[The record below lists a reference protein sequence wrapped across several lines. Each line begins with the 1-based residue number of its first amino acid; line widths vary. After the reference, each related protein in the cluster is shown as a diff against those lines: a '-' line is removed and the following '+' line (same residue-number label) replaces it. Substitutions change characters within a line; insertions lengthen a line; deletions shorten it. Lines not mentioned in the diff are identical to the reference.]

1 MFQLLIHEESQR
13 SMMYPK
19 ISGVPEGVIPNVM
32 SEAILNRSDDTDTVS
47 CYVKCNNYM
56 LDTNIFTTD
65 IGDIVVDKPEDS
77 NLHITTDFGD
87 IVFDKPEDNRRYF
100 NVSNVFSNVFVYG
113 QKVPDTHVLVDLP
126 EEFNGAPE
134 TAKITR
140 EQNGTYTFTLDN
152 EAVEARNRYLLQDM
166 ITERN
171 KQLTASDWTQIPD
184 SPITDEQ
191 KQLWQTYRQALRD
204 FPNTYTGGPN
214 DWQASFPTK
223 P

>member
-1 MFQLLIHEESQR
+1 MYQFLIHEETQT
-13 SMMYPK
+13 SMMYDK

-47 CYVKCNNYM
+47 CYVKCNNFM

-65 IGDIVVDKPEDS
+65 IGDIVVDSSENSNVYFSDS
-77 NLHITTDFGD
+77 NVVVYGQ
-87 IVFDKPEDNRRYF
+87 NNNRYF

-126 EEFNGAPE
+126 EEFNDAPE

-184 SPITDEQ
+184 SPITDEE
-191 KQLWQTYRQALRD
+191 KQLWRTYRQALRD
-204 FPNTYTGGPN
+204 FPNTYIGGPN
-214 DWQASFPTK
+214 DWQTSFPTK

>member
-1 MFQLLIHEESQR
+1 MYQFLIHEETQT
-13 SMMYPK
+13 SMMYDK

-32 SEAILNRSDDTDTVS
+32 SEATLNKSDDTDTVS

-65 IGDIVVDKPEDS
+65 IGDIVVDSSENNK
-77 NLHITTDFGD
+77 LH
-87 IVFDKPEDNRRYF
+87 F
-100 NVSNVFSNVFVYG
+100 NVSNVFESVFVYG
-113 QKVPDTHVLVDLP
+113 QKVPDTHTLVDLP
-126 EEFNGAPE
+126 EEFNDAPE
-134 TAKITR
+134 TADFTR
-140 EQNGTYTFTLDN
+140 EQNGTYTFTLNN
-152 EAVEARNRYLLQDM
+152 ETVKARNRMLLEDM

-171 KQLTASDWTQIPD
+171 KQLTASDWTQMPD

-204 FPNTYTGGPN
+204 FPNTYTGSPN
-214 DWQASFPTK
+214 EWRVSFPTK

>member
-1 MFQLLIHEESQR
+1 MYQLLIHEESQG

-32 SEAILNRSDDTDTVS
+32 SEAILNRSDDTDIVS

-65 IGDIVVDKPEDS
+65 IGDIVVDSSENN
-77 NLHITTDFGD
+77 NLH
-87 IVFDKPEDNRRYF
+87 F

-113 QKVPDTHVLVDLP
+113 QRVPDTHVLIDLP
-126 EEFNGAPE
+126 EEFNDAPE

-140 EQNGTYTFTLDN
+140 EQNGTYAFTLNN
-152 EAVEARNRYLLQDM
+152 EAVKVRNRHLLADM

-191 KQLWQTYRQALRD
+191 KQLWRTYRQALRD

-214 DWQASFPTK
+214 EWQASFPTK

>member
-1 MFQLLIHEESQR
+1 MYQFLIHEETQTG
-13 SMMYPK
+13 MMYDK

-32 SEAILNRSDDTDTVS
+32 SEAILNRSNDTDTVS

-65 IGDIVVDKPEDS
+65 IGDIVVDSSENNK
-77 NLHITTDFGD
+77 LH
-87 IVFDKPEDNRRYF
+87 F
-100 NVSNVFSNVFVYG
+100 NVSNVFESVFVYG
-113 QKVPDTHVLVDLP
+113 QKVPDTYTLVDLP
-126 EEFNGAPE
+126 EEFNDAPE
-134 TAKITR
+134 TADITR
-140 EQNGTYTFTLDN
+140 EQNGTYTFTLNN
-152 EAVEARNRYLLQDM
+152 ETVKARNRMLLADM

-171 KQLTASDWTQIPD
+171 EQLTASDWTQMPD

-204 FPNTYTGGPN
+204 FPNTYTGSPN
-214 DWQASFPTK
+214 EWRASFPTK

>member
-1 MFQLLIHEESQR
+1 MYQFLIHEETQTG
-13 SMMYPK
+13 MMYDK

-32 SEAILNRSDDTDTVS
+32 SEAILNRSNDTDTVS

-65 IGDIVVDKPEDS
+65 IGDIVVDSSENNK
-77 NLHITTDFGD
+77 LH
-87 IVFDKPEDNRRYF
+87 F
-100 NVSNVFSNVFVYG
+100 NVSNVFESVFVYG
-113 QKVPDTHVLVDLP
+113 QKVPDTHTLVDLP
-126 EEFNGAPE
+126 EEFNDAPE
-134 TAKITR
+134 TADFTR
-140 EQNGTYTFTLDN
+140 EQNGTYTFTLNN
-152 EAVEARNRYLLQDM
+152 ETVKARNRMLLEDM

-171 KQLTASDWTQIPD
+171 KQLTASDWTQMPD

-204 FPNTYTGGPN
+204 FPNTYTGSPN
-214 DWQASFPTK
+214 EWRVSFPTK

>member
-13 SMMYPK
+13 SMMYSK

-47 CYVKCNNYM
+47 CYVKCNNDM

-65 IGDIVVDKPEDS
+65 IGDLVI
-77 NLHITTDFGD
+77 
-87 IVFDKPEDNRRYF
+87 DKPEDNKLYF

-113 QKVPDTHVLVDLP
+113 QKVPATHVLVDLP
-126 EEFNGAPE
+126 EEFNDAPE

-152 EAVEARNRYLLQDM
+152 
-166 ITERN
+166 
-171 KQLTASDWTQIPD
+171 
-184 SPITDEQ
+184 
-191 KQLWQTYRQALRD
+191 
-204 FPNTYTGGPN
+204 
-214 DWQASFPTK
+214 
-223 P
+223 

>member
-1 MFQLLIHEESQR
+1 MYQFLIHEETQT
-13 SMMYPK
+13 SMMYDK

-32 SEAILNRSDDTDTVS
+32 SEATLNKSDDTDTVS

-65 IGDIVVDKPEDS
+65 IGDIVVDSSENNK
-77 NLHITTDFGD
+77 LH
-87 IVFDKPEDNRRYF
+87 F
-100 NVSNVFSNVFVYG
+100 NVSNVFESVFVYG
-113 QKVPDTHVLVDLP
+113 QKVPDTHTLIDLP
-126 EEFNGAPE
+126 EEFNDAPE
-134 TAKITR
+134 TADFTR
-140 EQNGTYTFTLDN
+140 EQNGTYTFTLNN
-152 EAVEARNRYLLQDM
+152 ETVKARNRMLLEDM

-171 KQLTASDWTQIPD
+171 KQLTASDWTQMPD

-204 FPNTYTGGPN
+204 FPNTYTGSPN
-214 DWQASFPTK
+214 EWRLSFPTK

>member
-1 MFQLLIHEESQR
+1 MYQLLIHEESQR
-13 SMMYPK
+13 SMMYSKNPN
-19 ISGVPEGVIPNVM
+19 VPEGVIPNVM

-65 IGDIVVDKPEDS
+65 IGDIVIDKA
-77 NLHITTDFGD
+77 
-87 IVFDKPEDNRRYF
+87 EDNRRYF

-126 EEFNGAPE
+126 EEFNDAPE

-152 EAVEARNRYLLQDM
+152 EAVKGRNRHLLQDM

>member
-1 MFQLLIHEESQR
+1 MYQLLIHEESQR
-13 SMMYPK
+13 SEMYPK

-32 SEAILNRSDDTDTVS
+32 SEAILNRSDDTDIVS

-65 IGDIVVDKPEDS
+65 IGDIVAVKSEMLNMNENVPSRDISENN
-77 NLHITTDFGD
+77 NLH
-87 IVFDKPEDNRRYF
+87 F

-113 QKVPDTHVLVDLP
+113 QRVPDTHVLIDLP
-126 EEFNGAPE
+126 EEFNDAPE

-140 EQNGTYTFTLDN
+140 EQNGTYTFTLNN
-152 EAVEARNRYLLQDM
+152 EAVKVRNRHLLADM

-191 KQLWQTYRQALRD
+191 KQLWRTYRQALRD

-214 DWQASFPTK
+214 EWQASFPTK

>member
-1 MFQLLIHEESQR
+1 MYQLLIHKESQR
-13 SMMYPK
+13 SMMYDK
-19 ISGVPEGVIPNVM
+19 KSNVPEGVIPNVM
-32 SEAILNRSDDTDTVS
+32 SEATLNKSDDTDTVS

-65 IGDIVVDKPEDS
+65 IGDIVVYSSENS
-77 NLHITTDFGD
+77 NLHSSDSNVVVVYGQ
-87 IVFDKPEDNRRYF
+87 NNNRYF

-126 EEFNGAPE
+126 EEFNDAPE
-134 TAKITR
+134 TVKITR

-152 EAVEARNRYLLQDM
+152 EAVKGRNRHLLADM

-171 KQLTASDWTQIPD
+171 KQLTASDWTQMPD

-191 KQLWQTYRQALRD
+191 KQSWRTYRQALRD

>member
-1 MFQLLIHEESQR
+1 MYQFLIHEETQT
-13 SMMYPK
+13 SMMYDK

-32 SEAILNRSDDTDTVS
+32 SEAILNKSDDTDTVS

-65 IGDIVVDKPEDS
+65 IGDIVVDSSENNK
-77 NLHITTDFGD
+77 LHFS
-87 IVFDKPEDNRRYF
+87 
-100 NVSNVFSNVFVYG
+100 VSNVVESVFVYG
-113 QKVPDTHVLVDLP
+113 QKVPDTHTLVDLP
-126 EEFNGAPE
+126 EEFNDAPE
-134 TAKITR
+134 TADITR
-140 EQNGTYTFTLDN
+140 EQNGTYTFTLNN
-152 EAVEARNRYLLQDM
+152 ETVKARNRMLLADM

-171 KQLTASDWTQIPD
+171 KQLTASDWTQMPD

-204 FPNTYTGGPN
+204 FPNTYTGSPN
-214 DWQASFPTK
+214 EWQASFPTK

>member
-13 SMMYPK
+13 SMMYSKNPN
-19 ISGVPEGVIPNVM
+19 VPEGVIPNVM

-65 IGDIVVDKPEDS
+65 IGDIVIDKA
-77 NLHITTDFGD
+77 
-87 IVFDKPEDNRRYF
+87 EDNRRYF

-126 EEFNGAPE
+126 EEFNDAPE
-134 TAKITR
+134 TAKIIR

-152 EAVEARNRYLLQDM
+152 EAVKGRNRHLLADM
-166 ITERN
+166 LTERN
-171 KQLTASDWTQIPD
+171 KQLSASDWTQIPD

-191 KQLWQTYRQALRD
+191 KQSWRTYRQALRD

>member
-13 SMMYPK
+13 SMMYSK

-65 IGDIVVDKPEDS
+65 IGDIV
-77 NLHITTDFGD
+77 I
-87 IVFDKPEDNRRYF
+87 DKPEDNKLYF

-126 EEFNGAPE
+126 EEFNDAPE

-152 EAVEARNRYLLQDM
+152 EAVKGRNRHLLADM
-166 ITERN
+166 LTERN
-171 KQLTASDWTQIPD
+171 KQLSASDWTQIPD

>member
-1 MFQLLIHEESQR
+1 MYQFLIHEETQT
-13 SMMYPK
+13 SMMYDK

-32 SEAILNRSDDTDTVS
+32 SEATLNKSDDTDTVS

-65 IGDIVVDKPEDS
+65 IGDIVVYSSENS
-77 NLHITTDFGD
+77 NLHSSDSNVVVVYGQ
-87 IVFDKPEDNRRYF
+87 NNNRYF

-126 EEFNGAPE
+126 EEFNDAPE
-134 TAKITR
+134 TVKITR

-152 EAVEARNRYLLQDM
+152 EAVKGRNRHLLADM

-171 KQLTASDWTQIPD
+171 KQLTASDWTQMPD

-191 KQLWQTYRQALRD
+191 KQSWRTYRQALRD

>member
-1 MFQLLIHEESQR
+1 MYQVLIHGESQR
-13 SMMYPK
+13 SMMYSKNPD
-19 ISGVPEGVIPNVM
+19 VPEGVIPNVM

-47 CYVKCNNYM
+47 CYVKCNDYM

-65 IGDIVVDKPEDS
+65 I
-77 NLHITTDFGD
+77 GD

-126 EEFNGAPE
+126 EEFNDAPE

-152 EAVEARNRYLLQDM
+152 EAVKGRNRHLLADM
-166 ITERN
+166 LTERN
-171 KQLTASDWTQIPD
+171 KQLSASDWTQIPD

-204 FPNTYTGGPN
+204 FPNTYTGDPN
-214 DWQASFPTK
+214 DWRASFPTK

>member
-1 MFQLLIHEESQR
+1 MYQFLIHEETQA
-13 SMMYPK
+13 SMMYDK

-32 SEAILNRSDDTDTVS
+32 SEAILNRSNDTDTVS

-65 IGDIVVDKPEDS
+65 IGDIVVDSSENNK
-77 NLHITTDFGD
+77 LH
-87 IVFDKPEDNRRYF
+87 F
-100 NVSNVFSNVFVYG
+100 NVSNVFVYG
-113 QKVPDTHVLVDLP
+113 QKVPDTHTLVDLP
-126 EEFNGAPE
+126 EEFNDAPE
-134 TAKITR
+134 TADITR
-140 EQNGTYTFTLDN
+140 EQNGTYTFTLNN
-152 EAVEARNRYLLQDM
+152 ETVKVRNRMLLADM

-171 KQLTASDWTQIPD
+171 KQLTASDWTQMPD

-204 FPNTYTGGPN
+204 FPNTYTGSPN
-214 DWQASFPTK
+214 EWQASFPTK

>member
-1 MFQLLIHEESQR
+1 MYQFLIHEETQT
-13 SMMYPK
+13 SMMYDK

-32 SEAILNRSDDTDTVS
+32 SEAILNRSNDTDTVS

-65 IGDIVVDKPEDS
+65 IGDIVVDSSENS
-77 NLHITTDFGD
+77 NLHFS
-87 IVFDKPEDNRRYF
+87 
-100 NVSNVFSNVFVYG
+100 VSNVVVYGQNNNLQFSVSSVFSNVFVYG
-113 QKVPDTHVLVDLP
+113 QKVPDTHTLVDLP
-126 EEFNGAPE
+126 EEFNDAPE
-134 TAKITR
+134 TADFTR
-140 EQNGTYTFTLDN
+140 EQNGTYTFTLNN
-152 EAVEARNRYLLQDM
+152 ETVKARNRMLLEDM

-171 KQLTASDWTQIPD
+171 KQLTASDWTQMPD

-204 FPNTYTGGPN
+204 FPNTYTGSPN
-214 DWQASFPTK
+214 EWRVSFPTK

>member
-1 MFQLLIHEESQR
+1 MYQFLIHEETQT
-13 SMMYPK
+13 SMMYDK

-32 SEAILNRSDDTDTVS
+32 SEAILNRSNDTDTVS

-65 IGDIVVDKPEDS
+65 IGDIVVDSSENS
-77 NLHITTDFGD
+77 NLHFS
-87 IVFDKPEDNRRYF
+87 
-100 NVSNVFSNVFVYG
+100 VSNVVVYGQNNNLHFSVSNVVESVFVYG
-113 QKVPDTHVLVDLP
+113 QKVPDTHTLVDLP
-126 EEFNGAPE
+126 EEFNDAPE
-134 TAKITR
+134 TADITR
-140 EQNGTYTFTLDN
+140 EQNGTYTFTLNN
-152 EAVEARNRYLLQDM
+152 ETVKARNRMLLADM

-171 KQLTASDWTQIPD
+171 KQLTASDWTQMPD

-204 FPNTYTGGPN
+204 FPNTYTGSPN
-214 DWQASFPTK
+214 EWQASFPTK

>member
-13 SMMYPK
+13 STMYSKNPN
-19 ISGVPEGVIPNVM
+19 VPEGVIPNVM

-65 IGDIVVDKPEDS
+65 IGDIVIDKA
-77 NLHITTDFGD
+77 
-87 IVFDKPEDNRRYF
+87 EDNRRYF

-126 EEFNGAPE
+126 EEFNDAPE
-134 TAKITR
+134 TAKIIR

-152 EAVEARNRYLLQDM
+152 EAVKGRNRHLLADM
-166 ITERN
+166 LTERN
-171 KQLTASDWTQIPD
+171 KQLSASDWTQIPD

>member
-1 MFQLLIHEESQR
+1 MYQILIHEETQT
-13 SMMYPK
+13 SMMYDK

-32 SEAILNRSDDTDTVS
+32 SEAILNRSNDTDTVS

-65 IGDIVVDKPEDS
+65 IGDIVIDSSENS
-77 NLHITTDFGD
+77 NLH
-87 IVFDKPEDNRRYF
+87 F
-100 NVSNVFSNVFVYG
+100 NVSNVFESVFVYG
-113 QKVPDTHVLVDLP
+113 QKVPDTHTLVDLP
-126 EEFNGAPE
+126 EEFNDAPE
-134 TAKITR
+134 TADFTR
-140 EQNGTYTFTLDN
+140 EQNGTYTFTLNN
-152 EAVEARNRYLLQDM
+152 ETVKARNRMLLEDM

-171 KQLTASDWTQIPD
+171 KQLTASDWTQMPD

-204 FPNTYTGGPN
+204 FPNTYTGSPN
-214 DWQASFPTK
+214 EWQVSVPTK

>member
-1 MFQLLIHEESQR
+1 MFQLLIHEETQT
-13 SMMYPK
+13 SMMYDK

-32 SEAILNRSDDTDTVS
+32 SEATLNKSDDTDTVS

-65 IGDIVVDKPEDS
+65 IGDIVVYSSENS
-77 NLHITTDFGD
+77 NLHSSDSNVVVVYGQ
-87 IVFDKPEDNRRYF
+87 NNNRYF

-126 EEFNGAPE
+126 EEFNDAPE

-152 EAVEARNRYLLQDM
+152 
-166 ITERN
+166 
-171 KQLTASDWTQIPD
+171 
-184 SPITDEQ
+184 
-191 KQLWQTYRQALRD
+191 
-204 FPNTYTGGPN
+204 
-214 DWQASFPTK
+214 
-223 P
+223 

>member
-1 MFQLLIHEESQR
+1 MYQFLIHEETQTG
-13 SMMYPK
+13 MMYDK

-32 SEAILNRSDDTDTVS
+32 SEAILNRSNNTDTVS

-65 IGDIVVDKPEDS
+65 IGDIVVDSSE
-77 NLHITTDFGD
+77 N
-87 IVFDKPEDNRRYF
+87 NNRYF

-126 EEFNGAPE
+126 EEFNDAPE
-134 TAKITR
+134 TVKITR

-152 EAVEARNRYLLQDM
+152 EAVKGRNRHLLADM

-171 KQLTASDWTQIPD
+171 KQLTASDWTQMPD

-191 KQLWQTYRQALRD
+191 KQSWRTYRQALRD

>member
-1 MFQLLIHEESQR
+1 MYQLLIHEESQR

-32 SEAILNRSDDTDTVS
+32 SEAILNKSDDTDTVS

-65 IGDIVVDKPEDS
+65 IGDIVVDNSENNK
-77 NLHITTDFGD
+77 LHFS
-87 IVFDKPEDNRRYF
+87 
-100 NVSNVFSNVFVYG
+100 VSNVFSNVFVYG
-113 QKVPDTHVLVDLP
+113 QKVPDTHVLVELP
-126 EEFNGAPE
+126 EEFNDAPE
-134 TAKITR
+134 TSKFTR

-152 EAVEARNRYLLQDM
+152 ESVKARNRHLLADM

-171 KQLTASDWTQIPD
+171 KQLTDSDWTQIPD

-191 KQLWQTYRQALRD
+191 KQSWRTYRQALRD

>member
-1 MFQLLIHEESQR
+1 MYQVLIHEKTQTK
-13 SMMYPK
+13 MMYDK

-32 SEAILNRSDDTDTVS
+32 SEAILNRSNDTDTVS

-65 IGDIVVDKPEDS
+65 IGDIVVDSSENN
-77 NLHITTDFGD
+77 NLHFS
-87 IVFDKPEDNRRYF
+87 
-100 NVSNVFSNVFVYG
+100 VSNVFESVFVYG
-113 QKVPDTHVLVDLP
+113 QKVPDTYTLIDLP
-126 EEFNGAPE
+126 EEFNDAPE
-134 TAKITR
+134 TADITR
-140 EQNGTYTFTLDN
+140 EQNGTYTFTLNN
-152 EAVEARNRYLLQDM
+152 ETVKARNRMLLADM

-171 KQLTASDWTQIPD
+171 KQLTASDWTQMPD

-204 FPNTYTGGPN
+204 FPNTYTGSPN
-214 DWQASFPTK
+214 EWQASFPTK

>member
-1 MFQLLIHEESQR
+1 MYQFLIHEETQT
-13 SMMYPK
+13 SMMYDK

-32 SEAILNRSDDTDTVS
+32 SEATLNKSDDTDTVS

-65 IGDIVVDKPEDS
+65 IGDIVVDSSENNK
-77 NLHITTDFGD
+77 LHFS
-87 IVFDKPEDNRRYF
+87 
-100 NVSNVFSNVFVYG
+100 VSSVFSNVFVYG
-113 QKVPDTHVLVDLP
+113 QKVPDTHTLVDLP
-126 EEFNGAPE
+126 EEFNDAPE
-134 TAKITR
+134 TADFTR
-140 EQNGTYTFTLDN
+140 EQNGTYTFTLNN
-152 EAVEARNRYLLQDM
+152 ETVKARNRMLLEDM

-171 KQLTASDWTQIPD
+171 KQLTASDWTQMPD

-204 FPNTYTGGPN
+204 FPNTYTGSPN
-214 DWQASFPTK
+214 EWRVSFPTK

>member
-1 MFQLLIHEESQR
+1 MYQILIHEESQR
-13 SMMYPK
+13 SMMYSKNPD
-19 ISGVPEGVIPNVM
+19 VPEGVIPNVM

-65 IGDIVVDKPEDS
+65 IGDIVVDNSENNK
-77 NLHITTDFGD
+77 L
-87 IVFDKPEDNRRYF
+87 YF

-134 TAKITR
+134 TAKFTR
-140 EQNGTYTFTLDN
+140 EQNGTYTFTLNN
-152 EAVEARNRYLLQDM
+152 EAVKARNRHLLADM

-171 KQLTASDWTQIPD
+171 KQLSASDWTQLPD

-191 KQLWQTYRQALRD
+191 KQMWQTYRQALRD
-204 FPNTYTGGPN
+204 FPNTYTGNHN

>member
-1 MFQLLIHEESQR
+1 MYQFLIHEETQT
-13 SMMYPK
+13 SMMYDK

-32 SEAILNRSDDTDTVS
+32 SEAILNRSNDTDTVS

-65 IGDIVVDKPEDS
+65 IGDIVVDSSENNK
-77 NLHITTDFGD
+77 LH
-87 IVFDKPEDNRRYF
+87 F
-100 NVSNVFSNVFVYG
+100 NVSNVFESVFVYG
-113 QKVPDTHVLVDLP
+113 QKVPDTHTLVDLP
-126 EEFNGAPE
+126 EEFNDAPE
-134 TAKITR
+134 TADITR
-140 EQNGTYTFTLDN
+140 EQNGTYTFTLNN
-152 EAVEARNRYLLQDM
+152 ETVKVRNRMLLADM

-171 KQLTASDWTQIPD
+171 KQLTASDWTQMPD

-204 FPNTYTGGPN
+204 FPNTYTGSPN
-214 DWQASFPTK
+214 EWRASFPTK

>member
-1 MFQLLIHEESQR
+1 MYQFLIHEETQT
-13 SMMYPK
+13 SMMYDK

-32 SEAILNRSDDTDTVS
+32 SEAILNRSNDTDTVS

-65 IGDIVVDKPEDS
+65 ICDIVVDSSENNK
-77 NLHITTDFGD
+77 LH
-87 IVFDKPEDNRRYF
+87 F

-126 EEFNGAPE
+126 EEFNDAPE
-134 TAKITR
+134 TADFTR
-140 EQNGTYTFTLDN
+140 EQNGTYTFTPNN
-152 EAVEARNRYLLQDM
+152 ETVKARNRMLLADM

-171 KQLTASDWTQIPD
+171 KQLTASDWTQMPD

-204 FPNTYTGGPN
+204 FPNTYTGSPN
-214 DWQASFPTK
+214 EWRLSFPTK

>member
-1 MFQLLIHEESQR
+1 MYQFLIHEETQA
-13 SMMYPK
+13 SMMYDK

-32 SEAILNRSDDTDTVS
+32 SEAILNRSNDTDTVS

-65 IGDIVVDKPEDS
+65 IGDIVVDSSENNK
-77 NLHITTDFGD
+77 LHFS
-87 IVFDKPEDNRRYF
+87 
-100 NVSNVFSNVFVYG
+100 VSNVFSNVFVYG
-113 QKVPDTHVLVDLP
+113 QKVPDTHTLVDLP
-126 EEFNGAPE
+126 EEFNDAPE
-134 TAKITR
+134 TADITR
-140 EQNGTYTFTLDN
+140 EQNGTYTFTLNN
-152 EAVEARNRYLLQDM
+152 ETVKVRNRMLLADM

-171 KQLTASDWTQIPD
+171 KQLTASDWTQMPD

-204 FPNTYTGGPN
+204 FPNTYTGSPN
-214 DWQASFPTK
+214 EWQASFPTK